1 MVVRSDARAYRR
13 EWRGRE
19 EGAGASTRSALDEPL
34 LLRPRF
40 VRWCPRVGDIAAIL
54 LCTVPAL
61 AGLPV
66 AAPAHAWIGY
76 LCVAGV
82 GLALVFRR
90 ARPFPVLVVAVALG
104 TLNPVSWAGAGA
116 AFFESF
122 ITVFTLAV
130 RARPLIAVIGYLVC
144 EAIILNVTGGL
155 VLLGARE
162 GPPAVPWQPGA
173 LIALCLGIAVRANRL
188 RREAIAEAIA
198 VREEQAAAAER
209 ARITA
214 EMHDVV
220 AHSLTVMIALAGGA
234 RAGWEKHP
242 ERSRAALEQL
252 GGVGAQALAD
262 MQRILRVM
270 RGDADGAPALE
281 NSGADLE
288 PLDSVVE
295 VFRAAGLPVTLTGG
309 EDEIPDDPI
318 LRTTVHRIVQEAL
331 TDTLRHAARP
341 TRVEVVIARVGE
353 ELTVT
358 VTDDGRGRPEPVRV
372 GAGVG
377 LRAMR
382 ERAEA
387 FGGRFEAGPVPGEA
401 SIPRGWRT
409 HVVLPVDGGG
419 RRG

>member
-82 GLALVFRR
+82 GLA
-90 ARPFPVLVVAVALG
+90 
-104 TLNPVSWAGAGA
+104 
-116 AFFESF
+116 
-122 ITVFTLAV
+122 V

-198 VREEQAAAAER
+198 VREEQACLLYTSPSPR
-209 ARITA
+209 
-214 EMHDVV
+214 D
-220 AHSLTVMIALAGGA
+220 
-234 RAGWEKHP
+234 
-242 ERSRAALEQL
+242 
-252 GGVGAQALAD
+252 
-262 MQRILRVM
+262 
-270 RGDADGAPALE
+270 RG
-281 NSGADLE
+281 
-288 PLDSVVE
+288 
-295 VFRAAGLPVTLTGG
+295 
-309 EDEIPDDPI
+309 
-318 LRTTVHRIVQEAL
+318 
-331 TDTLRHAARP
+331 
-341 TRVEVVIARVGE
+341 
-353 ELTVT
+353 
-358 VTDDGRGRPEPVRV
+358 
-372 GAGVG
+372 
-377 LRAMR
+377 
-382 ERAEA
+382 
-387 FGGRFEAGPVPGEA
+387 
-401 SIPRGWRT
+401 
-409 HVVLPVDGGG
+409 
-419 RRG
+419 